1 MSLLQSGWMEALLA
15 GVAWRSQS
23 SGGAELVFA
32 ENLRLSA
39 GLAEL
44 QGALRPLSR
53 RFQLLRLSAE
63 EALMLKA
70 VALGNAGTPT
80 CCSLRPTRKQ
90 FELSPIGCSCLH
102 LSHDRCLLH
111 RVLVGLSSCLGR
123 WVGPVHGGGEAARWL
138 QAIATV
144 TC

>member
-1 MSLLQSGWMEALLA
+1 MEALLVA
-15 GVAWRSQS
+15 VAWRSQR

-39 GLAEL
+39 SQCGAAGLAEL
-44 QGALRPLSR
+44 QGALRLLSL
-53 RFQLLRLSAE
+53 RFQLLQLSAE
-63 EALMLKA
+63 EAVMLKA

-80 CCSLRPTRKQ
+80 RCSLRPTRKQ
-90 FELSPIGCSCLH
+90 SELSPDWLVLC

-111 RVLVGLSSCLGR
+111 RVLVWLSSCLGR
-123 WVGPVHGGGEAARWL
+123 WVGLVCRGGAGRWL
-138 QAIATV
+138 QAVAMV